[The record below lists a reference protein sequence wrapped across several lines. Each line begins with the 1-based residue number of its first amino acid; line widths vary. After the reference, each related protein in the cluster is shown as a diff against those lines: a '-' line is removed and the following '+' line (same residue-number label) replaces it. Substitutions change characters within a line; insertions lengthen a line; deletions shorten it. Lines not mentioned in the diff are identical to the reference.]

1 MNRRDLGWALMAAG
15 IVCMLFY
22 ILISLGGLSP
32 ASVRVGGT
40 LFYVGA
46 IAIVVGVV
54 LRWTSKV
61 GI

>member
-32 ASVRVGGT
+32 ASVRVGSV
-40 LFYVGA
+40 LFYAGA
-46 IAIVVGVV
+46 IAIVVGAV
-54 LRWTSKV
+54 LRWTAKAR
-61 GI
+61 I